1 MANILDNFKELSISD
16 VNDRVNYSLTTDES
30 TKATTILENF
40 FTYFKAKHSQELIKK
55 CGSTE
60 NT

>member
-30 TKATTILENF
+30 TKATTILDNF
-40 FTYFKAKHSQELIKK
+40 FTYFKTKHS
-55 CGSTE
+55 
-60 NT
+60 